1 MRLLM
6 RASTIVGRPVVS
18 LGGDLIGEI
27 KDVVFNRG
35 EGRVVGFTLNNSG
48 FLSGPRKESLPWDG
62 VHALGPDAVMVR
74 HEQSLAPQN
83 DVLGRSD
90 ARGGSVLGAR
100 VLTDAGAD
108 LGEVTD
114 AIVDVEDRADVV
126 GYEFVASDAL
136 AERKGRALFIPIP
149 DTLAV
154 SGENLIVPAAAADFV
169 GDDLAGFGA
178 DVENFRARLSEGR

>member
-1 MRLLM
+1 M
-6 RASTIVGRPVVS
+6 RASTIVGRPVVT
-18 LGGDLIGEI
+18 LNGDLIGEI
-27 KDVVFNRG
+27 KDVVFSRG
-35 EGRVVGFTLNNSG
+35 EGRVVGFTLNNTG
-48 FLSGPRKESLPWDG
+48 FLSGPRKESLPWG
-62 VHALGPDAVMVR
+62 NVHALGPDAVMILHDGALAPHDDVVR
-74 HEQSLAPQN
+74 H
-83 DVLGRSD
+83 SD
-90 ARGGSVLGAR
+90 EKGGSVLGAR
-100 VLTDAGAD
+100 VLTDVGAD

-114 AIVDVEDRADVV
+114 AIVDVEDRADIV

-136 AERKGRALFIPIP
+136 ADRKGRALFIPIP